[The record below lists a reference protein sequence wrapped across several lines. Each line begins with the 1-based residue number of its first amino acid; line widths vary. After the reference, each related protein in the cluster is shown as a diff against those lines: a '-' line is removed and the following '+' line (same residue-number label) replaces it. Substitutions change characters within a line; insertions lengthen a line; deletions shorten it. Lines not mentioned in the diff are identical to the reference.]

1 MLIRK
6 VIRKPRWVSQNCI
19 GWAVKGNLKKMR
31 SLMLRNTQIRDL
43 QVKDLHDGFSLVL
56 PPDRGKNM
64 GSRPTCGTGC

>member
-1 MLIRK
+1 M
-6 VIRKPRWVSQNCI
+6 
-19 GWAVKGNLKKMR
+19 KGNLKKMR

-43 QVKDLHDGFSLVL
+43 QVKDLHDGVSLVL